1 MNLALPSEE
10 VALVDAI
17 DPDAYGEGAV
27 STAYI
32 AAKNFHSFMATVYA
46 GTMASNHTLDAKI
59 QQATTSG
66 GGSVKDLTGASITQL
81 TAAGTDSDKQAI
93 IQFRTQDLDVANGFD
108 FVRLT
113 LTLASTAS
121 PFSGN
126 TDFGAALYGFHP
138 RHAPASD
145 NDNASVDEIV
155 TV

>member
-10 VALVDAI
+10 VAVVDAI
-17 DPDAYGEGAV
+17 DPDAYGEGAA

-32 AAKNFHSFMATVYA
+32 AVKNFHSFMAVITV
-46 GTMASNHTLDAKI
+46 GTMASNHTLDAVL

-66 GGSVKDLTGASITQL
+66 GGSVKSITGSSITTL
-81 TAAGTDSDKQAI
+81 TAAGTDSDKQVVI
-93 IQFRTQDLDVANGFD
+93 NVRSQDLDVANGFD
-108 FVRLT
+108 YIRLT

-126 TDFGAALYGFHP
+126 TDYGAVLLGFHP